1 MFNKNINLFLILVL
15 FSFKPDIFSQTLKTY
30 SNDFYKINYPSN
42 WILDEKEMYGIIVPF
57 FKLNDKDGNLLAQI
71 HIERAD
77 TDVYL
82 DLDDFTEGK
91 ITGMSTQTSIKVIKK
106 QNIKFKNLPA
116 KKIDY
121 KNKNDEIQSMFI
133 SFFDETTKCW
143 YALNYKSLSNNYLN
157 YLGKGMKIINSFEI
171 KIVENN

>member
-30 SNDFYKINYPSN
+30 SNDFYK
-42 WILDEKEMYGIIVPF
+42 
-57 FKLNDKDGNLLAQI
+57 I

-157 YLGKGMKIINSFEI
+157 YLGKGTKIINSFEI

>member
-42 WILDEKEMYGIIVPF
+42 WILDEKEMYGIIVP
-57 FKLNDKDGNLLAQI
+57 L